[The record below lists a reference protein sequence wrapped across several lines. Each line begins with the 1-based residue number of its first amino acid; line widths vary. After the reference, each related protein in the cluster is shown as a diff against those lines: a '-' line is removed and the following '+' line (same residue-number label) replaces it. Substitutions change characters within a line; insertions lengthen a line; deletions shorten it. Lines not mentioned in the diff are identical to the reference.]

1 MYKLIFD
8 KFPDVEFEID
18 SIHNNLLRQHILPS
32 KMIITHECSHILY
45 VINNWL
51 EVLAEQNIMTGS
63 FKIVSENDYFEIN
76 LYNGYPMPERI
87 LLSRDGTKHYLAIVP
102 HRDFSIDDKVFNERF
117 SKIIEKCLENDYL
130 A

>member
-18 SIHNNLLRQHILPS
+18 SIHNNLLRQHILPN
-32 KMIITHECSHILY
+32 KMIITHESSHVLY

-51 EVLAEQNIMTGS
+51 EVLAERNIMTGS
-63 FKIVSENDYFEIN
+63 FKIISENDYFEVN

-87 LLSRDGTKHYLAIVP
+87 LLSRDATKHYLAIVP
-102 HRDFSIDDKVFNERF
+102 HRDYSIDDKVFNERF
-117 SKIIEKCLENDYL
+117 SKIIEKCLDVIS
-130 A
+130 

>member
-32 KMIITHECSHILY
+32 KMIITHECSHVLY

-51 EVLAEQNIMTGS
+51 EVLAERNIMTGS
-63 FKIVSENDYFEIN
+63 FKIVSENDYFEVN

-87 LLSRDGTKHYLAIVP
+87 LLSRDGTKHNLAIVP

-117 SKIIEKCLENDYL
+117 SKIIEKCLDVIS
-130 A
+130 

>member
-8 KFPDVEFEID
+8 KFPDLEFEID
-18 SIHNNLLRQHILPS
+18 SICNNLLKQHILPT
-32 KMIITHECSHILY
+32 KMLITHEYSYVLY

-51 EVLAEQNIMTGS
+51 EDLAKHNIMSGS
-63 FKIVSENDYFEIN
+63 FKIVSESDSFTVN
-76 LYNGYPMPERI
+76 LYNGYPMSDGI

-102 HRDFSIDDKVFNERF
+102 HRDFSIDDKIVNERF
-117 SKIIEKCLENDYL
+117 SKIIENCLENNYL